1 VRRALLVV
9 AVSLLACKREHE
21 AVNDRPPAP
30 APAPPPPAPIIASAG
45 PPELLVADGAPMRPM
60 DLAAYR
66 KELVGSTAVV
76 VATAFPDGLT
86 ANAGAGVNLQVGGKN
101 VSWVFDGDPKNGYW
115 LAYDENANGD
125 LRDDP
130 RHVFAAKDGVLELAL
145 TLHVDGEIRGSVLD
159 APIRLRFRGGEL
171 YRQEG
176 TVRRGE
182 LALPKGPMTF
192 ALLGDLGRYGQDYQL
207 LAFDLD
213 RDGTLE
219 LQALDAPEQ
228 IRVFEQTVTL
238 DDRGYAF
245 SIDPGGD
252 TLTLAPVAARL
263 PPRAPLRVGTLAP
276 EIELTT
282 FDAKH
287 VKLSELRGKVVL
299 VDFWATSCHPCVK
312 ALPRLAELRAKDHD
326 KGFELVAIAMPSDD
340 VQSVLGANAAGIDA
354 ADEAAQTAYRVDR
367 FPTYFLLD
375 RDGKILCSRCTL
387 DAIEPMIASHLAP
400 T

>member
-1 VRRALLVV
+1 MRFAPLVIALV
-9 AVSLLACKREHE
+9 ACKSEH
-21 AVNDRPPAP
+21 ASGNKPPAP
-30 APAPPPPAPIIASAG
+30 APAPPPPAPIIANTG
-45 PPELLVADGAPMRPM
+45 PPELLAADGAPMRPM
-60 DLAAYR
+60 ELAIYR
-66 KELVGSTAVV
+66 KEFAGSTAVV
-76 VATAFPDGLT
+76 VATAFPEGLS
-86 ANAGAGVNLQVGGKN
+86 ANAGAGVNLQVGGNN
-101 VSWVFDGDPKNGYW
+101 VSWVFDGDAKRGYW

-130 RHVFAAKDGVLELAL
+130 HHAFTAHDGVLELAL
-145 TLHVDGEIRGSVLD
+145 TLHVAGEIKGSVLD
-159 APIRLRFRGGEL
+159 APVRFRFRGGEL
-171 YRQEG
+171 FVQEG
-176 TVRRGE
+176 TVRRGT
-182 LALPKGPMTF
+182 LTLPKGPMTF
-192 ALLGDLGRYGQDYQL
+192 ALLGDRGRYGQDYQL

-213 RDGTLE
+213 RDGTME

-228 IRVFEQTVTL
+228 IRMFEQTVTL

-252 TLTLAPVAARL
+252 SLTLAPVAAKL
-263 PPRAPLRVGTLAP
+263 PPRALLRVGTEAP
-276 EIELTT
+276 DVALTT
-282 FDAKH
+282 FDGKH

-340 VQSVLGANAAGIDA
+340 VESVLGANAAGLDA
-354 ADEAAQTAYRVDR
+354 ADDAAQTAYRVDR

-387 DAIEPMIASHLAP
+387 DAIEPMIAAHLGP